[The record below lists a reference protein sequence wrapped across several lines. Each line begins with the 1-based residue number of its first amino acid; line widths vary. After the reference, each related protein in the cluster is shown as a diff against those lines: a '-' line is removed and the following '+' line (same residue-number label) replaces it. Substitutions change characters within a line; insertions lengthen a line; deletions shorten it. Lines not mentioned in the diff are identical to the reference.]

1 MVQAPFGAL
10 DNEKYRKGEK
20 SCPAPRPEK
29 FFGKGMIC
37 RFNRS
42 PVMEQQNPPQNPPP
56 QTQTP
61 AERAG
66 PLVEPV
72 RQPDRG
78 QDGEYSGQSD
88 IPTAEHWDSRPASR
102 PLLLIIAIVGVI
114 AVVLFALSMCTS
126 SVNTAAVDGDANPG
140 QILQNNVN
148 EAFSVG
154 DEPGTGTIGAP
165 QQQQPMQGGTA
176 TGGTQQQQGGLP
188 TLTPSQDAQEQQ
200 MQSLEE
206 QQEMQRQQEEM
217 LQQQR
222 DAVPS
227 VLPENP
233 PAPATLG
240 PY

>member
-1 MVQAPFGAL
+1 
-10 DNEKYRKGEK
+10 
-20 SCPAPRPEK
+20 
-29 FFGKGMIC
+29 
-37 RFNRS
+37 
-42 PVMEQQNPPQNPPP
+42 MEQNQNPPQTPP
-56 QTQTP
+56 QGQNPQAPQSP
-61 AERAG
+61 AHRAG
-66 PLVEPV
+66 PLVDPV
-72 RQPDRG
+72 TQPDHG

-88 IPTAEHWDSRPASR
+88 IPTAEQWDSRPASR

-126 SVNTAAVDGDANPG
+126 SVNTAAVDENANPG

-154 DEPGTGTIGAP
+154 DEPGTGNIGVP

-176 TGGTQQQQGGLP
+176 TGTTTTTQPQTMP
-188 TLTPSQDAQEQQ
+188 ALTPSEDAREQQ
-200 MQSLEE
+200 MQILE
-206 QQEMQRQQEEM
+206 QQQEIQRQQEEI